1 MIESLTVGP
10 KCQHL
15 LLPLDS
21 AEEREENEIGR
32 FGPLKGWFF
41 SPNERR
47 DEGDESETCN
57 RADEGRKRDN

>member
-10 KCQHL
+10 NCQHL
-15 LLPLDS
+15 LLPLES

-41 SPNERR
+41 SPIERR
-47 DEGDESETCN
+47 DEGDENEPIDGAN
-57 RADEGRKRDN
+57 RGPKREK